1 MMNRAVHS
9 ASRGGNLVILREL
22 PSDCSVED
30 VLTFQDKQ
38 SSTILHAAAGKGK
51 TLVVKELV
59 ASYGPLI
66 MEAIDSQG
74 NTALHVAA
82 YRGHADLVEDLISAS
97 PSLISARNNAGV
109 TFLHSGI
116 SGFQTTAFERLD
128 KHTELMNRLIT
139 YAASMTPYV
148 SASPISCKLGLARGT
163 KIMNFIASHYGCR
176 SRKLS

>member
-1 MMNRAVHS
+1 MAHQ
-9 ASRGGNLVILREL
+9 G
-22 PSDCSVED
+22 
-30 VLTFQDKQ
+30 Q
-38 SSTILHAAAGKGK
+38 SSNRKE
-51 TLVVKELV
+51 VVKELV